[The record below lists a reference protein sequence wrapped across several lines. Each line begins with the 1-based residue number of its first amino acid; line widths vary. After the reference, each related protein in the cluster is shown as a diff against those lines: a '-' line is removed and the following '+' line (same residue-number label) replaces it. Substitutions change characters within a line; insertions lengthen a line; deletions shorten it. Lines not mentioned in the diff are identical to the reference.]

1 MITYFQTVTNTSK
14 PFYVPLEKALQ
25 RIKEGKSQQIVE
37 EVRALTQ
44 KDARNEKKKLL
55 PAICFSGKFEKRA
68 DTACIEHSGI
78 ICLDFDGFDDQQ
90 ALDDKR
96 FELQLSP
103 YAHAIF
109 TSPSGDGLKMLVKIP
124 ADIENHKYYFDGL
137 HSLFFCKEFDTTSKN
152 LSRVCYE
159 SYDPD
164 IYVNEN
170 SQVFIDM
177 VKPMP
182 AQPRAV
188 QTTTIRVDDTN
199 EIIRRLSI
207 WWGKNYGMVPGQRNN
222 NLYVFAVALKEFG
235 IPVDQAQYVL
245 MNQDTSGEMHAEIP
259 TIVRSA
265 YRDMSSF
272 GTKFYED
279 TEKLD
284 EIKRVEKMS
293 ISPQEDDCEE
303 FWTKSSKGKVEAV
316 PHLFR
321 MFLNKNGFFKYYP
334 PGSRTFVFVRVIDN
348 LISDVNE
355 DIIKDFVLDY
365 LMDYDDL
372 MVYNYF
378 AMNTKFFQEAFLN
391 FVPKIEA
398 TFKEDTNESAYLYYM
413 NCAVHVTKDK
423 IDVID
428 YKDLDGH
435 VWEMQRIKRN
445 FVYRPDVEECE
456 FNTFVSNISGGE
468 VDRIRSMRSTL
479 GYLMHS
485 HKPASYCPAVILN
498 DEVISDNPEG
508 GTGKGI
514 FVNSINHMKKMVKI
528 DGKGFSFQKSFPYQR
543 VQVDTQVLVF
553 DDVAKNFTF
562 ENLFSVITE
571 GISLEKK
578 NKDEIHV
585 PFERSP
591 KIVITTN
598 YAIRGAG
605 NSFDRRKWDLEF
617 KQYYTKNK
625 TPEQEFGHM
634 LYSGWHDDEWV
645 RFDNYM
651 ISNLQLYLQRGLMS
665 SEFKNLKVRKLI
677 AETSSEFYEWATSK
691 DNMDTKPNAKTLGQD
706 MLNKF
711 TEEYPDYGRYGRYK
725 ISNAKFYHWLDAYGE
740 FAFGSKPLVLRSTHG
755 KQIHFIVKELKQ
767 LKLC

>member
-1 MITYFQTVTNTSK
+1 
-14 PFYVPLEKALQ
+14 
-25 RIKEGKSQQIVE
+25 VE
-37 EVRALTQ
+37 QVRALTQ

-68 DTACIEHSGI
+68 DTACIVHSGV
-78 ICLDFDGFDDQQ
+78 ICLDFDGFDSDQELEDFKFDLM
-90 ALDDKR
+90 LDK
-96 FELQLSP
+96 FTLSV
-103 YAHAIF
+103 F
-109 TSPSGDGLKMLVKIP
+109 LSPSGDGLKVLVRIP
-124 ADIENHKYYFDGL
+124 NDIENHKLYFKGLERYYNR
-137 HSLFFCKEFDTTSKN
+137 KEFDTTSQN

-159 SYDPD
+159 SYDPELYYNAD
-164 IYVNEN
+164 AEL
-170 SQVFIDM
+170 FTDM
-177 VKPMP
+177 VKPIVQQRV
-182 AQPRAV
+182 A
-188 QTTTIRVDDTN
+188 QTTTIRLNDYS
-199 EIIRRLSI
+199 EIARRLLT
-207 WWGKNYGMVPGQRNN
+207 WWSRSYGMVPGQRNN
-222 NLYVFAVALKEFG
+222 NLYVLGVALKEYG
-235 IPVDQAQYVL
+235 IDKTMAHSIMNDQDQGGDMA
-245 MNQDTSGEMHAEIP
+245 SEIV
-259 TIVRSA
+259 TIVNSA
-265 YRDMSSF
+265 YKDMSTF
-272 GTKFYED
+272 GTKFY
-279 TEKLD
+279 D
-284 EIKRVEKMS
+284 EFENVKNELKRGVPAEEVSKKYQ
-293 ISPQEDDCEE
+293 IEELPEITE

-321 MFLNKNGFFKYYP
+321 LFLNNNGFFKYYP
-334 PGSRTFVFVRVIDN
+334 PGSRTFVFVRVLDN

-391 FVPKIEA
+391 FVPKIDA

-413 NCAVHVTKDK
+413 NCAVHVTRDK

-435 VWEMQRIKRN
+435 VWEMQRIKRD
-445 FVYRPDVEECE
+445 FVYKPNIEECE
-456 FNTFVSNISGGE
+456 FNTFVRNISGDE
-468 VDRIRSMRSTL
+468 SDRVLSMRSTL

-498 DEVISDNPEG
+498 DEVISNNPEG

-553 DDVAKNFTF
+553 DDVSKGFAF

-617 KQYYTKNK
+617 KQYYTKDK

-634 LYSGWHDDEWV
+634 LYSGWHEEEWI

-651 ISNLQLYLQRGLMS
+651 ISNLQMYLKKGLIS

-677 AETSSEFYEWATSK
+677 AETSSEFYEWATSR

-706 MLNKF
+706 MLNRF
-711 TEEYPDYGRYGRYK
+711 IDEYPDYGRYGRYK
-725 ISNAKFYHWLDAYGE
+725 LSNAKFYHWLDAYGE
-740 FAFGSKPLVLRSTHG
+740 FAFGMKPRVIRVTLG
-755 KQIHFIVKELKQ
+755 KEIHFIVKELKQ